1 MLLDVVSVTGIR
13 LSYQA
18 TNDYFD
24 SPAFR
29 AGAAGNSGGLSA
41 AIMERMP
48 IPTLET
54 LSRKQQSDSPKSEE
68 PGNPGLFS
76 LSHRAAKSGK
86 RAVDHCIPPRHALP
100 TCTMWGQVLVSS
112 CSVGYFHL
120 IVLIYLRNGSLMSV
134 LFLVRSLRPPMS
146 ENRCIPICGTPIYQ

>member
-1 MLLDVVSVTGIR
+1 
-13 LSYQA
+13 
-18 TNDYFD
+18 
-24 SPAFR
+24 
-29 AGAAGNSGGLSA
+29 
-41 AIMERMP
+41 MERMP

-54 LSRKQQSDSPKSEE
+54 LSRKQQPDSPKSAE
-68 PGNPGLFS
+68 PVNPGLFS

-86 RAVDHCIPPRHALP
+86 RAVDHCIPPRHALR

-120 IVLIYLRNGSLMSV
+120 IVLMYLRNGSLMSV

-146 ENRCIPICGTPIYQ
+146 ENRCIPICGTPIYQWYPILNQIRRVSQLIFPKSYSNGQAGYIEPRCPPVAAL